1 MVKKET
7 LRLCPVTSSISSSP
21 LLSRSL
27 RAKNVFGLNSSFIQN
42 SCCSWH
48 ECYLWQLFLFLPN
61 LLCCVLCQWMFDL
74 QNSEKSYFPRWKDQ
88 QGLKTSA
95 MTFLLAWPALTA
107 SSLSCSA
114 FLCSSSLIFF
124 IFSLNFSSNF
134 YFTNPPWC
142 AAAAAPPRTASPSR
156 NAGSPSPATP
166 WTSFEFDSIRCK
178 YCTISQNYFTWLLFA
193 IISILRSCPVNRGF

>member
-7 LRLCPVTSSISSSP
+7 FRWCPVTSSISSSP

-42 SCCSWH
+42 SCCGWH

-61 LLCCVLCQWMFDL
+61 FLCCVFCQWMFDL
-74 QNSEKSYFPRWKDQ
+74 QNSEKKLLSSVQRPTRSKDIC
-88 QGLKTSA
+88 TA
-95 MTFLLAWPALTA
+95 PTFLLAWPALTA

-124 IFSLNFSSNF
+124 SMNLFFI
-134 YFTNPPWC
+134 YPPWC

-156 NAGSPSPATP
+156 NAGNPSPATP
-166 WTSFEFDSIRCK
+166 WTSLEGI
-178 YCTISQNYFTWLLFA
+178 QLGA
-193 IISILRSCPVNRGF
+193 

>member
-42 SCCSWH
+42 SCCRWH
-48 ECYLWQLFLFLPN
+48 DCYLWQLFLFLPN
-61 LLCCVLCQWMFDL
+61 FLCCVLCQWMFDL

-124 IFSLNFSSNF
+124 LMNLFFIFTHLDVPQPLLLQEPLLHLV
-134 YFTNPPWC
+134 TLEVPLPQLRELPW
-142 AAAAAPPRTASPSR
+142 RR
-156 NAGSPSPATP
+156 FN
-166 WTSFEFDSIRCK
+166 
-178 YCTISQNYFTWLLFA
+178 
-193 IISILRSCPVNRGF
+193 